1 MSDSDESSND
11 LLKLAALGVGFF
23 LWSGQE
29 IPDWWLLAGTGIG
42 AAIVVG
48 AVASGKINELL
59 DDPRQKR
66 IVQVNANGEEL
77 AAWKLSADKLAETQ
91 VEWGPLYPH
100 ETGSKYDVLEAYAYD
115 PDRNVAVG
123 TWRRSIPG
131 SEIVGQHG
139 VEDVLNVIE
148 DTRGRLEVMAREGRE
163 LKTQLPNIVRRI
175 DFERM
180 EMQNAALDPNEAM
193 PSESVSL
200 EQVMREELPD
210 NLQPGSIKT
219 GDLSSLLDAEPD
231 ESETWDG
238 EGMDLVIDE
247 TAGEALE
254 PVGEPLNDGGTV

>member
-1 MSDSDESSND
+1 M
-11 LLKLAALGVGFF
+11 KLAAIGAAFF

-42 AAIVVG
+42 AAVVVG
-48 AVASGKINELL
+48 AVASGKINDLL

-77 AAWKLSADKLAETQ
+77 AAWKLSADKFAETQ
-91 VEWGPLYPH
+91 VEWGPLFPH
-100 ETGSKYDVLEAYAYD
+100 ETNSKFDVYEAYAYN
-115 PDRNVAVG
+115 PNRNVAVG

-180 EMQNAALDPNEAM
+180 EMQNAALDPDQPM
-193 PSESVSL
+193 PSESISL
-200 EQVMREELPD
+200 EQVMREELPE
-210 NLQPGSIKT
+210 NLQPGSIRNS
-219 GDLSSLLDAEPD
+219 DLASLLDTETD
-231 ESETWDG
+231 EGDSWDVG
-238 EGMDLVIDE
+238 AMDLVIE
-247 TAGEALE
+247 ESGEALE